1 MKFTVIIVSFLG
13 MNLEFSKYL
22 SWILISMLYYFILS
36 DQDGTKSST
45 NEYFKSAVC
54 IMIVRTVKKIRQQ
67 QKISNLVYVCIIC
80 QISSSKSSL

>member
-36 DQDGTKSST
+36 GQDGGTKVLQM
-45 NEYFKSAVC
+45 NILKV
-54 IMIVRTVKKIRQQ
+54 
-67 QKISNLVYVCIIC
+67 LYV
-80 QISSSKSSL
+80 

>member
-36 DQDGTKSST
+36 DQDETKVLQM
-45 NEYFKSAVC
+45 NILKV
-54 IMIVRTVKKIRQQ
+54 
-67 QKISNLVYVCIIC
+67 LYV
-80 QISSSKSSL
+80 